1 MKQILIFVFLL
12 FSQIIIAQSTL
23 ITSGNQGTVQVPKL
37 SYEQIT
43 AIQNP
48 KAGMVAFDSTFR
60 CLRYYTGT
68 KWLCTSQSESNN
80 SSNPV
85 GFAWKKAS
93 GSTTFFDE
101 ATNLFV
107 DSNNNIYVIGW
118 LASGGYPP
126 TFVAK
131 FSPNGNLIW
140 EYRKDTDRGDALS
153 NLGSDIMVDSNFN
166 VYIVAS
172 SQGNLGY
179 NYCSV
184 QKLNSNGELEWSNRV
199 SCYGYIYGNKIF
211 LDANNNV
218 YIKGTFNGTM
228 SIGSTSLT
236 GNESFIAKYSNIGGF
251 MWVKAIK
258 NTNAVVTNTGDC
270 IFAGYFTGS
279 ISIEANNFNSF
290 GNEDILVGKYDAN
303 GSLSWIKQEG
313 GNGIDKA
320 NDLRVDANGNIYV
333 TGSFS
338 SSSNFS
344 GNNINSVG
352 LEDYFIV
359 KYQTNGTLSWIKQGG
374 GGGIDRGRRI
384 EFTPANEPIILGDCN
399 SYNITFSN
407 LTISPN
413 QNPSTFLIKHSPV
426 NGDLSWVKTIE
437 NAKDFK
443 INSFGNIYTWSNPFG
458 ITNPYSSNYTFLFTK
473 YFSDGTLIYSQRQ
486 GGRVSTMGFGTNND
500 FYFIGR
506 FRGTVQMGSSN
517 LTSTGEGDIFVSHWM
532 E

>member
-1 MKQILIFVFLL
+1 MKYLLIIPFLLLCQILN
-12 FSQIIIAQSTL
+12 AQSTL
-23 ITSGNQGTVQVPKL
+23 ITSGGEGTVQVPKL

-43 AIQNP
+43 SIQNP

-80 SSNPV
+80 SANPV
-85 GFAWKKAS
+85 GFAWRKAS

-107 DSNNNIYVIGW
+107 DSNNNIYIIGW

-131 FSPNGNLIW
+131 FSPSGNLIW
-140 EYRKDTDRGDALS
+140 EYRTISDADALFY
-153 NLGSDIMVDSNFN
+153 LGSDIVVDNNFN
-166 VYIVAS
+166 VFIVS
-172 SQGNLGY
+172 STSGRNGY
-179 NYCSV
+179 NGSRV
-184 QKLNSNGELEWSNRV
+184 RKINSNGTLAWESYI
-199 SCYGYIYGNKIF
+199 SCYGYVYGNKIF
-211 LDANNNV
+211 LDVNNNV
-218 YIKGTFNGTM
+218 YIKGTFSGTM
-228 SIGSTSLT
+228 NIGSTSLT

-251 MWVKAIK
+251 MWAKAIK
-258 NTNAVVTNTGDC
+258 NTNVVVTNTGDC

-279 ISIEANNFNSF
+279 ISMEANNFNSF
-290 GNEDILVGKYDAN
+290 GSEDILVGKYDSN
-303 GSLSWIKQEG
+303 GSLSWIKQAG

-320 NDLRVDANGNIYV
+320 NDLRVDVNGNIYV

-344 GNNINSVG
+344 ENIINPVG
-352 LEDYFIV
+352 LEDYFIA
-359 KYQTNGTLSWIKQGG
+359 KYQSNGTLSWIKQGG
-374 GGGIDRGRRI
+374 GVGIDRGRRI

-399 SYNITFSN
+399 SNSITFSN

-458 ITNPYSSNYTFLFTK
+458 ITNEYSSNYTFLFTK

-486 GGRVSTMGFGTNND
+486 GGRVSAMGFGTNND
-500 FYFIGR
+500 FYFTGR